1 MAVTFKAGRNIAMK
15 IPAHEYPAT
24 VRFYR
29 EVIGLK
35 ELTPD
40 EAEATP
46 RFEFGGKVLWL
57 DCMPGLSQAETWLEI
72 QASDIELAASFLA
85 AQGCHRRDE
94 IEPLPDGIQAF
105 WIASPSNII
114 HLISYSEE
122 I

>member
-1 MAVTFKAGRNIAMK
+1 MK